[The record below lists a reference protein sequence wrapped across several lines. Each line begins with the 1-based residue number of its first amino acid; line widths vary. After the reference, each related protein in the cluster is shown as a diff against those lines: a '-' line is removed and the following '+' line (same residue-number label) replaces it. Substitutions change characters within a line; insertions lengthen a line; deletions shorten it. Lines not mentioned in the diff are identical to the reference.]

1 MYQIV
6 DQFGTILG
14 EYHNRRSAEFALV
27 TEFQYYDKYKTLT
40 IRKNPNLL

>member
-6 DQFGTILG
+6 DNKGNVLG
-14 EYHNRRSAEFALV
+14 EYHNKKSAEFALR
-27 TEFQYYDKYKTLT
+27 TEFQYYDKYSSLT